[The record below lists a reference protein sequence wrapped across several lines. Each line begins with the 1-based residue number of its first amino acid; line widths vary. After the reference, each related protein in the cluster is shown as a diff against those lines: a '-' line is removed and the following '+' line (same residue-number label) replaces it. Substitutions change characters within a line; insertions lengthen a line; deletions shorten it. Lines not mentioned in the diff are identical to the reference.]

1 MVRPTISFRLFILLP
16 GWLFFSV
23 SPRAR
28 DYINNRSELW
38 FTIDTAID
46 YLLKV
51 IWSYLD
57 ESSFIM
63 CDESETIFE
72 HGGDHYD
79 LSRIIQAVQN
89 FFPSSY
95 RPPNGSS
102 GKVVIKY
109 TTLL

>member
-1 MVRPTISFRLFILLP
+1 MVRRTISFRLFILQP
-16 GWLFFSV
+16 GWLFLSV

-38 FTIDTAID
+38 FTIDTTID

-51 IWSYLD
+51 LWSYLG

-63 CDESETIFE
+63 CDESETVFE
-72 HGGDHYD
+72 HGDDHYD
-79 LSRIIQAVQN
+79 LSRIIQALEI

-95 RPPNGSS
+95 RPRNGS